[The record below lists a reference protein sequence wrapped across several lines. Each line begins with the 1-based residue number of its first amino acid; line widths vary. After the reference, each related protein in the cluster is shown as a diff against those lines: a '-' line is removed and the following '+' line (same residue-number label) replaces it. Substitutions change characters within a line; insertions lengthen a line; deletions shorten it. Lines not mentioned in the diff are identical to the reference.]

1 MESFSV
7 WICTIKPQCTWEARE
22 EILLKLRSNN
32 FHRVTNH
39 ESNKKPD
46 LAYGVLVIAGDKTQR
61 EKKRY
66 KKIKKKEANCLLFSA
81 IKKVELFMANGG
93 NLCYKK
99 AINKMSALLLT
110 VTFSIQGLL
119 RRLDWRHNFIK
130 NYNQNHT
137 HSWEC
142 SLFSNARRY
151 LAPPTF
157 YSTATNLVNHSLG
170 WCILFLIGS
179 AVPGA
184 IFVDNLWLQ
193 MYDVEG
199 MALAPLS

>member
-1 MESFSV
+1 MNPIRSQTWHTV
-7 WICTIKPQCTWEARE
+7 CWLLLRIKP
-22 EILLKLRSNN
+22 S
-32 FHRVTNH
+32 V
-39 ESNKKPD
+39 
-46 LAYGVLVIAGDKTQR
+46 
-61 EKKRY
+61 KKRDI
-66 KKIKKKEANCLLFSA
+66 KRFKKKEANCLLFSA

-137 HSWEC
+137 RSWEC
-142 SLFSNARRY
+142 SLFFNARRY

-157 YSTATNLVNHSLG
+157 YSTVTNLVNHSLG

-184 IFVDNLWLQ
+184 IFVENLWLQ

-199 MALAPLS
+199 MALAPLSKCWTCKLFVSASLPNSCWT